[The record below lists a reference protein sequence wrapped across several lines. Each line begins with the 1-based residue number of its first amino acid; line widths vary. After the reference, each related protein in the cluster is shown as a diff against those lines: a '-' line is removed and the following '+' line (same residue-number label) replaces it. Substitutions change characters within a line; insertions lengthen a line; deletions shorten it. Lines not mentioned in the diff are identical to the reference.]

1 MRKVELHMWCWKYS
15 ECGQLHPCFVLLVLP
30 LYKYYFYNVR
40 LQVLLKNMRNLSNK
54 RLVKCSSGSGEITKK
69 SVTDCDQ
76 LIINTTAIG
85 PAEVLQ
91 LQKNYL

>member
-1 MRKVELHMWCWKYS
+1 
-15 ECGQLHPCFVLLVLP
+15 
-30 LYKYYFYNVR
+30 
-40 LQVLLKNMRNLSNK
+40 MRNFSNK

-85 PAEVLQ
+85 PAETLQ